1 MLSSYTSGGTVRAAE
16 NDRNV
21 DRTGRHVECFGRRV
35 DDLIDGLHG
44 EVEGHELAHRT
55 QTGEG
60 SADGNTGETH
70 LGDGRIDYPLVA
82 VLFPQT
88 SGHLLKECVKKLYV
102 ENLVK

>member
-1 MLSSYTSGGTVRAAE
+1 M
-16 NDRNV
+16 
-21 DRTGRHVECFGRRV
+21 
-35 DDLIDGLHG
+35 IDGLHG

-88 SGHLLKECVKKLYV
+88 SGHLLKECVEKFNELVVCTLKILLNDKLHFMNIMKYDAV
-102 ENLVK
+102 YELENN